1 LLSEKREEMTKRK
14 ALGRGL
20 SALIPEANRL
30 GAEEGEFFQCP
41 VEDIEPNPFQPRQK
55 FGGPEF
61 EELAKSVKEK
71 GILTPLLVSKT
82 GEGYRLIA
90 GERRWRAAQKARLER
105 VPVVVRET
113 TPLESLELA
122 LVENIHRK
130 DLNPIEEAHAYKKWL
145 GDTKRTQEALA
156 KRLSKDRSTVTN
168 ILRLLNLPKALQDD
182 IINDRLSMG
191 HARVLAGVKG
201 SAEQKKLRDLII
213 KKALS
218 VRQVEELVKKK
229 RKGPKPKK
237 TINAEDA
244 YYFKTLSDSLKRSL
258 GTKVDI
264 RKSGRQGSIVI
275 YFYSDEELD
284 RLLDL
289 LT

>member
-1 LLSEKREEMTKRK
+1 MTKRK
-14 ALGRGL
+14 ALGKGL
-20 SALIPEANRL
+20 SALIPDANRL

-41 VEDIEPNPFQPRQK
+41 IVDIEPNPLQPRQE
-55 FGGPEF
+55 FGGPAF
-61 EELAKSVKEK
+61 EEMVNSVKEK

-82 GEGYRLIA
+82 AEGYRLIA

-156 KRLSKDRSTVTN
+156 KRLGKERSTVTN
-168 ILRLLNLPKALQDD
+168 LLRLLNLPKVIQED
-182 IINDRLSMG
+182 IIHERLSMG

-201 SAEQKKLRDLII
+201 SAEQKKIRDLII
-213 KKALS
+213 QKALS
-218 VRQVEELVKKK
+218 VRQVEELVKIKK
-229 RKGPKPKK
+229 KGPQRKKPIKD
-237 TINAEDA
+237 EDA
-244 YYFKTLSDSLKRSL
+244 YYFRTLADNLKRSL

-264 RKSGRQGSIVI
+264 RRRGKQGSIVI

-289 LT
+289 LS